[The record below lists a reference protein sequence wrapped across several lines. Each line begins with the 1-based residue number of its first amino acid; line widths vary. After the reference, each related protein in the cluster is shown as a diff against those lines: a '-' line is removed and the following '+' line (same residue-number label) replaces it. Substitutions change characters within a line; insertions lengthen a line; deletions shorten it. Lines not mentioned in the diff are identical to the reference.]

1 MANNDTFIITTG
13 SISSAVPLEKNSK
26 HEPKSTLEKS
36 TSSILNKLPIILK
49 MAKESGGHVLLTE
62 EGISVKFE

>member
-1 MANNDTFIITTG
+1 MDDIAGDALMDCVDKLDERKLKG
-13 SISSAVPLEKNSK
+13 
-26 HEPKSTLEKS
+26 KSN
-36 TSSILNKLPIILK
+36 SSILNKLPIILK

>member
-1 MANNDTFIITTG
+1 MTLHSITDD
-13 SISSAVPLEKNSK
+13 IEDDALMDCVDKLDAR
-26 HEPKSTLEKS
+26 
-36 TSSILNKLPIILK
+36 KLPIILK